1 METLLYTLYETPWWV
16 YILFFYLM
24 AIGWKASK
32 RSTLHLSKFY
42 VLPVLFGAWTIMK
55 ILDLPKES
63 VDISELSIGLFIIG
77 GILGWLSGKQSNLT
91 IEKNNRVSIPG
102 SYNVLIAILLIFS
115 VKYYI
120 GYQMGV
126 VKLPEEIF
134 KYHVYDIATS
144 SLITSYFLLRA
155 LCYTYRYRKAKDSH

>member
-1 METLLYTLYETPWWV
+1 
-16 YILFFYLM
+16 
-24 AIGWKASK
+24 
-32 RSTLHLSKFY
+32 
-42 VLPVLFGAWTIMK
+42 MK
-55 ILDLPKES
+55 ILDLPKEL